1 MDRPIFF
8 KTLILKGKDGAG
20 VQSVEKT
27 GTSGTVDTY
36 TITFTD
42 GNTATFTVTNGSSI
56 DTIELTDTSGLVDTY
71 TITLTDGSTSTFT
84 VTNGE
89 SQTVPTDGVIF
100 YEGAG
105 VPDGYEASDPPMT
118 KTAVEMSYAR
128 YQTLTDAEKNDGTI
142 YMVYDDPTDNY
153 VTNNGRYGIDY
164 SLNEQATGKKWV
176 DGKPIYQKTLLFEAN
191 DTLVNIADLNID
203 NVVDY
208 KGLWR
213 SSSNAIYPLDTL
225 ALWGDQASD
234 SYFSRLVFSDDITGV
249 KVVVNGW
256 TFASGFITLYYTKTT
271 DTV

>member
-100 YEGAG
+100 YDGAG
-105 VPDGYEASDPPMT
+105 IPEGYEESNPPMA

-128 YQTLTDAEKNDGTI
+128 YQTLTEAEKTNGTI

-153 VTNNGRYGIDY
+153 VASNGFY
-164 SLNEQATGKKWV
+164 LNFSTDEQLTGQKWI
-176 DGKPIYQKTLLFEAN
+176 DGKPIYQRTFIFNQEISIGYTSWTNLGIAN
-191 DTLVNIADLNID
+191 TDIDVIIDAIAGDYGYGGGTNRGVTWGCID
-203 NVVDY
+203 V
-208 KGLWR
+208 
-213 SSSNAIYPLDTL
+213 S
-225 ALWGDQASD
+225 
-234 SYFSRLVFSDDITGV
+234 
-249 KVVVNGW
+249 KVVHEGYLSALTSRNNDYIQIDCL
-256 TFASGFITLYYTKTT
+256 TIRYTKTT

>member
-8 KTLILKGKDGAG
+8 KTLVLKGKDGAG
-20 VQSVEKT
+20 VRSVEKT

-56 DTIELTDTSGLVDTY
+56 DTIALTDTSGLVDTY

-89 SQTVPTDGVIF
+89 SQTVPTDGILF

-105 VPDGYEASDPPMT
+105 VPDGYEASDPPMA
-118 KTAVEMSYAR
+118 KNAVEMSYAR
-128 YQTLTDAEKNDGTI
+128 YQTLTEAEKTDGTI

-153 VTNNGRYGIDY
+153 AANNGGYGIDY

-176 DGKPIYQKTLLFEAN
+176 DGKPIYQKTIELTAN
-191 DTLVNIADLNID
+191 DTWVDLTALNID
-203 NVVDY
+203 TIVDY
-208 KGLWR
+208 SGMWI
-213 SSSNAIYPLDTL
+213 STDNDPYILDTL
-225 ALWGDQASD
+225 GTWGTSASN
-234 SYFSRLVFSDDITGV
+234 SYFSRIVINSANGV
-249 KVVVNGW
+249 KIVVNGW
-256 TFASGFITLYYTKTT
+256 TFSSGYITLQYTKTT
-271 DTV
+271 D